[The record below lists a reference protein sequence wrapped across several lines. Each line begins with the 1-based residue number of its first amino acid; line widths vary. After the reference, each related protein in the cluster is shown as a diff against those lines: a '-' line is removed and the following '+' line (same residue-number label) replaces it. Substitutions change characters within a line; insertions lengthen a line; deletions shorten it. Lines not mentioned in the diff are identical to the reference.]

1 MAMDH
6 GAQREEVNCFQSILN
21 NVNFTDKEKRYRPD
35 LSLFDMPGSHRKVIL
50 DISSTCPIPILRQQQ
65 FTFNEARETERAV
78 KSRYSER
85 ELKFNEIA
93 KACGCKF
100 QAIILETTGRMHI
113 RNHSPSLNLFSKKIL
128 ASETDPFSN
137 LIG

>member
-1 MAMDH
+1 
-6 GAQREEVNCFQSILN
+6 
-21 NVNFTDKEKRYRPD
+21 
-35 LSLFDMPGSHRKVIL
+35 MPGSHRKVIL

-85 ELKFNEIA
+85 ELKFNEIE

-100 QAIILETTGRMHI
+100 QAIIFENTGRMHTK
-113 RNHSPSLNLFSKKIL
+113 SLTFIESILKKNL